1 MHLWN
6 VKQLATDFKNQSVTE
21 SQKMA
26 YFLITT
32 VLWNLVA
39 YMNVFA
45 DEMSYKDPNVG
56 YFELFLVVV
65 IVIVGTLVTFK
76 TNKKTGVDYIARVT
90 ALAIP
95 IGIKFLVFLFAI
107 LAIFFG
113 LDEYVWS
120 YNVLDI
126 LYYDSFTVIS
136 TVVIE
141 VFVFWRINI
150 YLKYING

>member
-1 MHLWN
+1 MYFWN

-32 VLWNLVA
+32 VLWNLMA
-39 YMNVFA
+39 YTNIFTE
-45 DEMSYKDPNVG
+45 EMMYKDPNAG

-65 IVIVGTLVTFK
+65 IAIVGTLVTFK

-95 IGIKFLVFLFAI
+95 ISIKFLVFYVAI
-107 LAIFFG
+107 LALFFG
-113 LDEYVWS
+113 LDEYVWA

-126 LYYDSFTVIS
+126 LYYDLFTVIS
-136 TVVIE
+136 AVVIE
-141 VFVFWRINI
+141 VFVFWRINF
-150 YLKYING
+150 YLKYINS